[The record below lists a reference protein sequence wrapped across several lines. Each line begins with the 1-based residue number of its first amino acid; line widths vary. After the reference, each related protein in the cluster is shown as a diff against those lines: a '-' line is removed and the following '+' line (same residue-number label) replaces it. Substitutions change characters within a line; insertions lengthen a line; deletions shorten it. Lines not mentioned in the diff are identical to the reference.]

1 MTNRELGT
9 ILKQTKNERRGG
21 APHDVWVKRNREIL
35 LMQVR
40 NTTDLTVKPNFGEQM
55 RNLVSVFMPMEGLM
69 TVAHGIGIFMLV
81 VGSVLGGGLASAQ
94 VYRNA
99 APGEMLYNVKL
110 AVERAQLLLAPN
122 EDYRTGL
129 HAEFADRR
137 IDEAAKL
144 AEENASHQALVPG
157 VLAAFNSEVAALTS
171 GIDAMKQ
178 TDPHGVV
185 EAAKLMERKMAVYQN
200 ELRKASST
208 LPPQYQSSIA
218 ASRDLVD
225 GTTLRAIAVIV
236 DSHLAD
242 ANSVSTT
249 VVTNKFEE
257 RLQQAEDNLNANAAA
272 AEGTK
277 AETATKAKAAIAE
290 AKKLLKDQDYRAALS
305 KIEEVAQLTKE
316 VESDGTATVTPPAPV
331 TDTNTNTSTN
341 TNVNTNA
348 PTQVKQ

>member
-1 MTNRELGT
+1 
-9 ILKQTKNERRGG
+9 
-21 APHDVWVKRNREIL
+21 
-35 LMQVR
+35 MQVR
-40 NTTDLTVKPNFGEQM
+40 NTTDLNAKPNFGGMM
-55 RNLVSVFMPMEGLM
+55 RDLVSVFMPMEGLM
-69 TVAHGIGIFMLV
+69 TVAHGVGIFMLV

-94 VYRNA
+94 VYRNS

-122 EDYRTGL
+122 DDYRTGL
-129 HAEFADRR
+129 HAEFADHR
-137 IDEAAKL
+137 IDEVAKL
-144 AEENASHQALVPG
+144 AEENASRQALVPG
-157 VLAAFNSEVAALTS
+157 VLAAFNGEVAALTA
-171 GIDAMKQ
+171 GLDVMKA
-178 TDPHGVV
+178 TDPQGTV

-208 LPPQYQSSIA
+208 LPPQYQLSVA

-236 DSHLAD
+236 DSHLANAD
-242 ANSVSTT
+242 SVSTT

-257 RLQQAEDNLNANAAA
+257 RLQQAEDNLNANSSTDAAKTA
-272 AEGTK
+272 S
-277 AETATKAKAAIAE
+277 ATKAKAAIAE

-316 VESDGTATVTPPAPV
+316 AEADSATVTPAPAV
-331 TDTNTNTSTN
+331 TDTNTNTSAPEKGAASTN
-341 TNVNTNA
+341 T